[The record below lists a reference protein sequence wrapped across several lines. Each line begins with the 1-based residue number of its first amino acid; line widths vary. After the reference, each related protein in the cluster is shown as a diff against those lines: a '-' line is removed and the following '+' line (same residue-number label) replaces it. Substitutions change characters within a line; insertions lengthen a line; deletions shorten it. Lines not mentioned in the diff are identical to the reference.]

1 MSYKNYYSI
10 LELGYDCTQND
21 IERAYHYY
29 AKMYHPEI
37 NSKTGNLYR
46 EIVNAYKTL
55 SDPIKR
61 EKYDLRYK
69 IQSKAILED
78 LNEKAKFTTQISDDI
93 GERIEQLYNK
103 YKNKYSNDEIVE
115 KISNKV
121 ALVCEEIIPSIKQF
135 IFYRQKEDEFIKN
148 NKVNESI
155 DFPFDWYADNQ
166 YFAIT
171 NKQPIFDILH
181 NINSYRFENVCSGIY
196 NRSIVS
202 IFFSCLVYILA
213 LPIVLISKII
223 RKPIFNFEKIDNKN
237 TPKWIKY
244 YVYMIYKNNFCEIL
258 GSIIFLFGFMLI
270 KVLNKILYSL
280 YWIFDRILKVFILP
294 FAYVFKWI
302 ILIFTIFW
310 FLSK

>member
-10 LELGYDCTQND
+10 LELRYDCTQND

-29 AKMYHPEI
+29 ARIYHPEI

-46 EIVNAYKTL
+46 EIVNAYKIL

-78 LNEKAKFTTQISDDI
+78 LNEKAKFTTQIRDDI

-121 ALVCEEIIPSIKQF
+121 ALAYEEIISSIKQF
-135 IFYRQKEDEFIKN
+135 VFYRQKEDEFIKN
-148 NKVNESI
+148 NKEESA
-155 DFPFDWYADNQ
+155 DFPFDWFEDNQ
-166 YFAIT
+166 YFAIID
-171 NKQPIFDILH
+171 KQPIFDIIQ
-181 NINSYRFENVCSGIY
+181 NVDCYRFENVCSGIY
-196 NRSIVS
+196 NRSTFS

-213 LPIVLISKII
+213 LPAVLISKII
-223 RKPIFNFEKIDNKN
+223 RKPIFNFEKINNKN

-258 GSIIFLFGFMLI
+258 GSIIFLFGFMLV